1 MRHVNILL
9 IFAIITIILFILI
22 IITILAIMII
32 MVRGSKGSLQSLQ
45 GSKEEIGP
53 PWRGLCTGQLL
64 TSEVS
69 IHKIRQWDE
78 E

>member
-9 IFAIITIILFILI
+9 IFAIITINLFILV
-22 IITILAIMII
+22 IITITIMSIMVI

-69 IHKIRQWDE
+69 IQNQKMGW
-78 E
+78 